1 MFHMRAIIVYN
12 TMTGNTRDLASKM
25 KNVLEK
31 FDIEVDIYPDNKI
44 KNKVRTTKTFFK
56 SYDLLC
62 FGSCTH
68 TWAPALSFS
77 SFLNIVKK
85 HELAG
90 KKLICFATS
99 ASSTAWQD
107 TCKNIKRRFPNLEHL
122 GNFGCSNRNSTNTLR
137 EFNKLNI
144 KKE

>member
-1 MFHMRAIIVYN
+1 MRAIIVYN

-31 FDIEVDIYPDNKI
+31 FDIEVNIHRDNEI
-44 KNKVRTTKTFFK
+44 NRKVRTIKTFFEP
-56 SYDLLC
+56 YDLLC

-68 TWAPALSFS
+68 AWAPALSFS
-77 SFLNIVKK
+77 SFLNAVKK
-85 HELAG
+85 HELSG

-99 ASSTAWQD
+99 ASFTAWQD

-122 GNFGCSNRNSTNTLR
+122 GNFGCSNRNSTQTLQ
-137 EFNKLNI
+137 EFNKLDL
-144 KKE
+144 